1 MTPRE
6 QATRI
11 LERLRKIG
19 DPSLSLAVYLAKV
32 GAALEEAFRAR
43 GHAIYLRQKGD
54 ESLTLWAHRGG
65 EASGMAAAFD
75 RPDELLEGAS
85 IARTPRRLAAAIQAG
100 DLCLGVVEGRRSP
113 E

>member
-19 DPSLSLAVYLAKV
+19 DPGLSLAVYLQQV

-43 GHAIYLRQKGD
+43 GHAIYLRQKAD
-54 ESLTLWAHRGG
+54 ESLTLWTQRGG
-65 EASGMAAAFD
+65 EASGLAAAFD

-85 IARTPRRLAAAIQAG
+85 VARTPGRLAAAIPAG
-100 DLCLGVVEGRRSP
+100 GLCPGVVEV
-113 E
+113 

>member
-11 LERLRKIG
+11 LERLREIG
-19 DPSLSLAVYLAKV
+19 DPSLSLAVYLQQV

-54 ESLTLWAHRGG
+54 ESLTL
-65 EASGMAAAFD
+65 
-75 RPDELLEGAS
+75 
-85 IARTPRRLAAAIQAG
+85 
-100 DLCLGVVEGRRSP
+100 
-113 E
+113 